1 MGIKLFMIS
10 FMVTSIL
17 FSLLYIPTK
26 LTTPNA
32 KYNPVINL
40 NMLKDLKP
48 YPVTFA
54 YLISA
59 SRGDAKRLTRV
70 LKALYHPGNYY
81 LIHVDADAPEKEH
94 REIAEFV
101 SSDPVFGLVGN
112 VWIVGKP
119 NLVTYRGPTMLAT
132 TLHAMAILLRTCKWD
147 WFINLSA
154 SDYPLVTQ
162 DDLIDAFSTIPRN
175 LNFIQHSSR
184 LGWKLNKRAKP
195 IMIDPGL
202 SSLNKSEIWW
212 VIKQRS
218 LPTAFK
224 LYTGLSLSHFLSL
237 FVCYEKDLTYHKTL
251 PP

>member
-162 DDLIDAFSTIPRN
+162 DGMVSGPFF
-175 LNFIQHSSR
+175 FI
-184 LGWKLNKRAKP
+184 LFA
-195 IMIDPGL
+195 L
-202 SSLNKSEIWW
+202 SS
-212 VIKQRS
+212 VICPP
-218 LPTAFK
+218 LILALCFTNPTFIK
-224 LYTGLSLSHFLSL
+224 FLLFLLHFC
-237 FVCYEKDLTYHKTL
+237 FQTL
-251 PP
+251 CSIM